1 MFVERRNSFNFQQT
15 FREVPPARQAP
26 GHHCEEVRDHPQ
38 ASGPEEGW
46 VGVGGVEGVGW
57 WSQPSMVMTAPTA
70 LYCDWE
76 DEGL

>member
-46 VGVGGVEGVGW
+46 VGVGWGGMGW
-57 WSQPSMVMTAPTA
+57 GGRG
-70 LYCDWE
+70 
-76 DEGL
+76 GLVVTTINGDDSTNCSVL